1 MLERFKQDITVTAT
15 DGDQAENQRRSKFSR
30 YVRRSFTV
38 FTILS
43 GLLSALEDIEKRS
56 QGLLEKGTAAR
67 LLDKGEDSGEVA
79 KLIERLR
86 EAIIHYQVSESRLVV
101 SGTTHTEG
109 QISQQQAIYDQVTNL
124 TVRTFWSVYPLH

>member
-1 MLERFKQDITVTAT
+1 MTTI

-30 YVRRSFTV
+30 YVRRLFTA

-67 LLDKGEDSGEVA
+67 LLDKGEDSAEVA

-86 EAIIHYQVSESRLVV
+86 EAIIHYQVSESCLVV
-101 SGTTHTEG
+101 PSTTHTEG